1 VEIIA
6 KGNAEIISKF
16 DPEEHR
22 QWVKEKKT
30 RDLEDKTMTVEQA
43 VDRFV
48 PDGSY
53 IFFGFFG
60 ARVPMALVYQ
70 IIRRRRKNLSV
81 GRGGLY
87 DLDILIAAGC
97 VKRLDRGYGGGFEVL
112 GLSTVFRRAVASG
125 QLEIV
130 EWSNT
135 AFNWRLKAGAM
146 GIPFMPIRTMM
157 GTDTFEHSAGM
168 VVKCPYTGMK
178 ICIVP
183 ACNPDVAM
191 IHVNRCDKF
200 GNAQIDGITILDLEA
215 AKASRRVILTT
226 EKVVDSDRIRAEP
239 WRTCI
244 PHFYVDAVVEAPWGA
259 HPSNMPEEYYI
270 DEEVFNEW
278 ITQSKTPDGVNAFLS
293 KYVYGVND
301 FDEYL
306 EAVGGIKKLRH
317 LREVELLRSTE
328 LKVEGT

>member
-1 VEIIA
+1 V
-6 KGNAEIISKF
+6 
-16 DPEEHR
+16 R
-22 QWVKEKKT
+22 EKKA
-30 RDLEDKTMTVEQA
+30 RSLEDKTMTVKEA
-43 VDRFV
+43 VEKFI

-60 ARVPMALVYQ
+60 ARVPMASLYE
-70 IIRRRRKNLSV
+70 IIRQRKKNLDA

-87 DLDILIAAGC
+87 DLDILIASGC

-112 GLSTVFRRAVASG
+112 GLSSVFRRAVANG
-125 QLEIV
+125 QLKVI

-146 GIPFMPIRTMM
+146 GIPFIPIRTML
-157 GTDTFEHSAGM
+157 GTDTFKHSAARI
-168 VVKCPYTGMK
+168 VRCPYTSMK

-191 IHVNRCDKF
+191 IHVNRCDKY

-226 EKVVDSDRIRAEP
+226 ERIVDSDRIRNEP

-244 PHFYVDAVVEAPWGA
+244 PHFYVDAVVEVPWGA
-259 HPSNMPEEYYI
+259 HPSNMPGEYYI
-270 DEEVFNEW
+270 DEELFNEW
-278 ITQSKTPDGVNAFLS
+278 ITKSKTTEGAEVFLN
-293 KYVYGVND
+293 KYVYGVKD

-306 EAVGGIKKLRH
+306 EIAGGIKKLEH
-317 LREVELLRSTE
+317 LRDVELLRPAREKS
-328 LKVEGT
+328 